1 MSYAFSSLKRQISKT
16 AEGEGKYS
24 LPELDEMI
32 YKKYS
37 DGKLT
42 DREYRD
48 LCDLLEY
55 VG

>member
-24 LPELDEMI
+24 LPELMI

-55 VG
+55 IG

>member
-1 MSYAFSSLKRQISKT
+1 MSYAFSSLKRQILKT
-16 AEGEGKYS
+16 AEGEGEYS

-55 VG
+55 IG